1 MSNES
6 KTELCMGTVELKRT
20 SGTFTKDNGEVIAYK
35 KYVVEVD
42 GAEIDVSFDK
52 SVKNLVERFVPF
64 EEVAEA

>member
-1 MSNES
+1 MAGES
-6 KTELCMGTVELKRT
+6 KTELCVGTIELKRN

-42 GAEIDVSFDK
+42 GAEIEVSFDK

-64 EEVAEA
+64 EEITEE